1 MREPVRLVVALLAT
15 PCPRYGCPF
24 LPAWPP
30 TLAPEFLGLS
40 APHHNPHRGWSAQ
53 LPCVLDPVGGAGGG
67 TLPLLQAQGS
77 PRASPFTHPSTHP
90 FAVPSCFSPEGRK
103 GARPVEGGAVGFF
116 LVIGHLLPASPGVF
130 GACLHKVDAGC
141 NSVMNS
147 MNTNPLL
154 PLTLGSLKD
163 QNQTI

>member
-1 MREPVRLVVALLAT
+1 MRVPVRLVVALPAT
-15 PCPRYGCPF
+15 PCARYGCPF

-30 TLAPEFLGLS
+30 TLAPESLGLS
-40 APHHNPHRGWSAQ
+40 APHHNPHCGWSAE
-53 LPCVLDPVGGAGGG
+53 LPCVLDPVGGGGPCLYCKPRG
-67 TLPLLQAQGS
+67 VPEPLHSPIHPLTPLPFLPVS
-77 PRASPFTHPSTHP
+77 PRR
-90 FAVPSCFSPEGRK
+90 VGR
-103 GARPVEGGAVGFF
+103 GRGPRRGGAVGFF